1 MEIRKEF
8 SLSNKYSVSFK
19 KELVEQVLSGKLS
32 KSEAIAHYGVCWMSV
47 NRWLNKF
54 GHEVLEAAGISQI
67 SLKSN
72 REVSN
77 TVKMDEKE
85 VRRLAKQVQ
94 ELEKQLKEAEL
105 RAQVYDKMIDVAE
118 RELNISIRKKFVTK
132 QSKKSKK

>member
-8 SLSNKYSVSFK
+8 SLNNKYSVSLK

-32 KSEAIAHYGVCWMSV
+32 KSEASAHYGVSWMSV

-54 GHEVLEAAGISQI
+54 GHEVLEASGISQI
-67 SLKSN
+67 RLKSN